1 MRVRVDVRRVLR
13 VVTRLGL
20 HCSDG
25 RQSKRRP
32 RAYGDILSRSDGR
45 EATHGSLSFLSLISF
60 TSSRAP
66 RGGFSVLGSPRHP
79 FSFNFTLFLRKTPR
93 TARLNGA
100 AQLQLSLARW
110 QAPLRDRRARLHV
123 RPTPARADSQ
133 AETTAPSQPQC
144 QDVCL
149 QCVRAIPSL
158 TLRVLRHIGWER
170 AIKHHRMRAA
180 LCVST
185 LGLSTP

>member
-1 MRVRVDVRRVLR
+1 MGANR
-13 VVTRLGL
+13 
-20 HCSDG
+20 SDD
-25 RQSKRRP
+25 RAP
-32 RAYGDILSRSDGR
+32 RGDILSRSDGR

-100 AQLQLSLARW
+100 AQLQLSPARW

-149 QCVRAIPSL
+149 QCVRAIPLGVSAYSAAL
-158 TLRVLRHIGWER
+158 PITGWEC
-170 AIKHHRMRAA
+170 AIKHGCAELPA
-180 LCVST
+180 CA
-185 LGLSTP
+185 